1 MAADG
6 RDTTGAVRRQYEDY
20 PYPPRDPADE
30 AKGLRLG
37 SPSHL
42 WELNHYVFAGR
53 RDLRAPFRALVA
65 GGGTGDGLIMLAQ
78 QLADAGTPAEILYL
92 DLSDS
97 SREIAQARAKARG
110 LAAIRFERGDLRAAA
125 EHGPFDYIDCCGVL
139 HHLDDPAQGFAA
151 LRDALAPDGGMGVM
165 LYGAAGRTGVYHVQ
179 ALLKMIAAD
188 RSNPERVAMAKRLLG
203 DLPPTNWLVRN
214 PFIDDHKKLSDAGLF
229 DLLLHATDRAYD
241 VEGLNRLVEQAGLK
255 IAALIE
261 PARYDPDT
269 YLHDPTVREAVAGL
283 GWMERCRFAELL
295 AGNITKHIA
304 YLVHGSNAAD
314 TVARPDETAVPV
326 MRDVPAPT
334 IARAIGSGGRITVD
348 AGGMKIDAALPPR
361 AADILRAIDGTR
373 TLGAI
378 RGRLDPA
385 LDGASFEAQFA
396 ALYRVLNGFN
406 QMYLRFEP

>member
-1 MAADG
+1 MTAEDG
-6 RDTTGAVRRQYEDY
+6 DSTAAVRRQYEDY

-42 WELNHYVFAGR
+42 WELNHYLFAGR
-53 RDLRAPFRALVA
+53 RDFAAPFRVLVA

-92 DLSDS
+92 DLSDA
-97 SREIAQARAKARG
+97 SREVAAARARARG
-110 LAAIRFERGDLRAAA
+110 LSSIRFLRGDLRAAA

-139 HHLDDPAQGFAA
+139 HHLDDPAEGFAA
-151 LRDALAPDGGMGVM
+151 LRDALAQDGGMGVM

-179 ALLKMIAAD
+179 ALLKLIAAD
-188 RSNPERVAMAKRLLG
+188 LSNPDRVAMAKRLLA

-214 PFIDDHKKLSDAGLF
+214 PFVEDHKTLSDAGIF
-229 DLLLHATDRAYD
+229 DLLLHVTDRAYD
-241 VEGLNRLVEQAGLK
+241 VLQLGALVEAAGLR

-269 YLHDPTVREAVAGL
+269 YLHDEGLRAAAAGL
-283 GWMERCRFAELL
+283 GWLERCHFAEHL

-304 YLVHGSNAAD
+304 YLVHGANRSD
-314 TVARPDETAVPV
+314 TVARPDDPTAIPV
-326 MRDVPAPT
+326 MRDVPGAA

-348 AGGMKIDAALPPR
+348 AGGMKIDAALPPL
-361 AADILRAIDGTR
+361 AAAMLVQMDGTR
-373 TLGAI
+373 TLEEI
-378 RGRLDPA
+378 RGALDPVPDA
-385 LDGASFEAQFA
+385 ETFRDQFA

-406 QMYLRFEP
+406 QMYLRF